1 MAPRDEPTGL
11 EAATTAASSAASA
24 SPPGLAWE
32 DQILVAAVS
41 GGDQLALRRLYDRHG
56 PLLLHVAFS
65 VLGNWESAEEV
76 VQDVFIRCWRQ
87 ASRYDA
93 SRGSPAGWL
102 LAMTRS
108 VSIDH
113 LRRRNAAR
121 RSPARTVPLQDVP
134 DGLLVFRDHAGS
146 RIETGEVAAALRE
159 LPDEMR
165 TAILLATH
173 AGLTHSEVARF
184 MEVPDGTAKS
194 WIRRGLLRVR
204 ERLGPGG
211 DRHD

>member
-1 MAPRDEPTGL
+1 MP
-11 EAATTAASSAASA
+11 A
-24 SPPGLAWE
+24 SPPGVWE
-32 DQILVAAVS
+32 DQILLAAVT
-41 GGDQLALRRLYDRHG
+41 GGDQLALRHLYDRHG

-87 ASRYDA
+87 AGRYDA

-102 LAMTRS
+102 LTMTRS
-108 VSIDH
+108 LSIDH
-113 LRRRNAAR
+113 LRRRTAAR
-121 RSPARTVPLQDVP
+121 RSAGRTVPLQDVP

-159 LPDEMR
+159 LPEEMR
-165 TAILLATH
+165 TAILLAAH
-173 AGLTHSEVARF
+173 AGLTHAEVARF

-204 ERLGPGG
+204 ERLGSGG